1 MNEEKTIEELK
12 AQELKE
18 FAESLYKYSRR
29 SLRRS
34 LSPSKFSDHIR
45 RSMRD
50 QNLSNDHIPTGR

>member
-1 MNEEKTIEELK
+1 MNEKIDEETK
-12 AQELKE
+12 AEALKE

-50 QNLSNDHIPTGR
+50 LNLSNDHIPTGR

>member
-1 MNEEKTIEELK
+1 MNEKTDEEVK
-12 AQELKE
+12 AEALKE

-34 LSPSKFSDHIR
+34 LTSNKFSDHIR
-45 RSMRD
+45 RSIRD